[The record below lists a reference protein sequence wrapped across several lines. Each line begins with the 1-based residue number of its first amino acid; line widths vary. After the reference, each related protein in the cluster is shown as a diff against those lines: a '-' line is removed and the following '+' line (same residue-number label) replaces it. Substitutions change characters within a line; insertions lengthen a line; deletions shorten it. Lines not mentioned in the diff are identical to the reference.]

1 MNTEPINWTLTPEE
15 ILVLLQ
21 ESSMEKTGLKIRFN
35 DIEDQFPGTNYRSI
49 VATSVAK
56 FAKVD
61 AEAQIVMIA
70 ASGDGADLSH
80 SSSQAKIQYIA
91 TEDGWPEELTQ
102 WVLGRCVQLKYRWQS
117 EGFGTEPTL
126 EEVAAKKTAEL
137 LAKEA
142 RDKYQAIIKMRDQW
156 DSVSR
161 TVRSEIESGSVTSS
175 QVPAR
180 VKALWQL

>member
-1 MNTEPINWTLTPEE
+1 MNTPIDWILPPEE
-15 ILVLLQ
+15 ILGLLQ
-21 ESSMEKTGLKIRFN
+21 ESSMVKTGLKVRFN
-35 DIEDQFPGTNYRSI
+35 DIEDQFPNSGYRSL
-49 VATSVAK
+49 VANSVAK

-70 ASGDGADLSH
+70 ASGEGADLSH
-80 SSSQAKIQYIA
+80 SSSQEKIQHIA
-91 TEDGWPEELTQ
+91 NEDNWPAELTQ
-102 WVLGRCVQLKYRWQS
+102 WVLNRCVQLKYRWQS

-126 EEVAAKKTAEL
+126 EEVTARKTAEL

-142 RDKYQAIIKMRDQW
+142 KDKYQAILAMRDQW
-156 DSVSR
+156 DLISR

-180 VKALWQL
+180 VNALWQR